1 MATAE
6 GLKAEGNAALQAGNF
21 SLAIEKYTA
30 AIRADGSNHLY
41 YSNRSAAYLSKGD
54 AMNALEDAEACLGLN
69 PDFAKGYSRK
79 GAALHTL
86 KRYNDA
92 IDAYSKGLEK
102 FPNDPGLTK
111 GLAEV
116 KRDKDAPPPSAASMG
131 GAGLG
136 GLFGP
141 QMMAQMALNPKT
153 RHYLNDA
160 EIMAKVKLL
169 QSNPNLLPTMLSDPK
184 MMTFLQQILGAAQ
197 EDDDQDPIPPKS
209 TQPMRQTEPKPEQE
223 SMEVEEEDDDDDVED
238 MSPEDTEKKD
248 RLQKALKSK
257 ERGNELYKAK
267 KFDEALAAYDEAIAF
282 DDTNMT
288 YLSNKAAVYFTTKQ
302 YDECIDCCEKAV
314 QVGKENRAPFEDRAK
329 ALTRC
334 AKAWQKKNDLGKAI
348 EYCQAAQLE
357 SFDKDTQRFLKTL
370 ELEKKKADNAAY
382 LDEGKA
388 EEAKARGNDFFRA
401 KNWVEAVKEYEEAVK
416 RSPRNAAIRNNLSA
430 ALCKILD
437 INGAKREVEIAVD
450 LDPSYVKAWA
460 RKGDIEVLLKEN
472 HKAIDSY
479 RKGLSLDPNN
489 VACKEGLRKV
499 TAMLGSSMS
508 EAEQRERAAH
518 AMADPEI
525 QAILNDPIMR
535 QVLTDF
541 NENPAAAQKAMS
553 DPMVASKLEK
563 LIASGVVQTR

>member
-1 MATAE
+1 
-6 GLKAEGNAALQAGNF
+6 
-21 SLAIEKYTA
+21 
-30 AIRADGSNHLY
+30 
-41 YSNRSAAYLSKGD
+41 LSKGD
-54 AMNALEDAEACLGLN
+54 AINALEDAEACLGLN

-79 GAALHTL
+79 GAALHAL

-92 IDAYSKGLEK
+92 INAYQKGLNK

-116 KRDKDAPPPSAASMG
+116 KRDKDAPLPSASNTG
-131 GAGLG
+131 GSGIG

-169 QSNPNLLPTMLSDPK
+169 QSNPNLLTTMLSDPK
-184 MMTFLQQILGAAQ
+184 MMTFLQHILGAAQ
-197 EDDDQDPIPPKS
+197 EDDEQDPIPPKA
-209 TQPMRQTEPKPEQE
+209 TQPVRQAEPMPQQD
-223 SMEVEEEDDDDDVED
+223 SMEVEDDEDDIEELT
-238 MSPEDTEKKD
+238 PEDAVKKD
-248 RLQKALKSK
+248 RQKKALTAK

-267 KFDEALAAYDEAIAF
+267 KFDQALAAYDEAISL

-288 YLSNKAAVYFTTKQ
+288 YLNNKAAVYFTLKQ
-302 YDECIDCCEKAV
+302 YNECIDCCEKAV
-314 QVGKENRAPFEDRAK
+314 KVGKENRAPFEERAK

-357 SFDKDTQRFLKTL
+357 SFDKETQRFLKTL
-370 ELEKKKADNAAY
+370 ELEKKKADTAAY
-382 LDEGKA
+382 LDDDKA
-388 EEAKARGNDFFRA
+388 EEAKARGNEFFRA
-401 KNWVEAVKEYEEAVK
+401 KKWVEAVKEYEEAVK

-430 ALCKILD
+430 ALCKIMD

-489 VACKEGLRKV
+489 AACKEGLRKV
-499 TAMLGSSMS
+499 TAMLGSNMS
-508 EAEQRERAAH
+508 EAE
-518 AMADPEI
+518 
-525 QAILNDPIMR
+525 
-535 QVLTDF
+535 
-541 NENPAAAQKAMS
+541 
-553 DPMVASKLEK
+553 
-563 LIASGVVQTR
+563 

>member
-1 MATAE
+1 MVQ
-6 GLKAEGNAALQAGNF
+6 LKAEGNAALQAGNF
-21 SLAIEKYTA
+21 TLAIEKYTA

-79 GAALHTL
+79 GAALHAL

-92 IDAYSKGLEK
+92 LDAYQKGLDK

-111 GLAEV
+111 GLGEV
-116 KRDKDAPPPSAASMG
+116 KRDKDAPPPSAANMG

-160 EIMAKVKLL
+160 DIMAKVKLL

-197 EDDDQDPIPPKS
+197 EEDDQDPIPPKS
-209 TQPMRQTEPKPEQE
+209 TQSMRQTEPKREQE
-223 SMEVEEEDDDDDVED
+223 SMEIDDEEDEDGVED
-238 MSPEDTEKKD
+238 LTPEDAAKKD

-267 KFDEALAAYDEAIAF
+267 KFDEALAAYDEAIAY

-288 YLSNKAAVYFTTKQ
+288 YLSNKAAVYFTIKK

-357 SFDKDTQRFLKTL
+357 SFDKETQRFLKTL
-370 ELEKKKADNAAY
+370 ELEKKKADTAAY
-382 LDEGKA
+382 LDEDKA
-388 EEAKARGNDFFRA
+388 EEAKARGNEFFRA
-401 KNWVEAVKEYEEAVK
+401 KKWVEAVKEYEDAVK

-450 LDPSYVKAWA
+450 LDPTYVKAWA

-489 VACKEGLRKV
+489 AACKEGLRKV
-499 TAMLGSSMS
+499 TAMLGSNMS
-508 EAEQRERAAH
+508 EAEQKERAAH

-535 QVLTDF
+535 QVLSDF

-553 DPMVASKLEK
+553 DPTVASKLEK